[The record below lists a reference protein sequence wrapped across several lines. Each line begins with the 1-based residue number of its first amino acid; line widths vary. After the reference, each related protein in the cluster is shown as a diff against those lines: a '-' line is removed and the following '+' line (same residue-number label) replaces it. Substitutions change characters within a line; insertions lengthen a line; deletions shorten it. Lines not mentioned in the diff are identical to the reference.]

1 MRRTS
6 THGPTSMAFPC
17 RGRSLHHLDARLPN
31 PYEQALAIVART
43 LSSFDEDQLIPCYG
57 FGDVTTHDRAVF
69 SFNPNG
75 APCKGLEACLTRLV
89 RRRGRS

>member
-1 MRRTS
+1 
-6 THGPTSMAFPC
+6 MAFPC